1 VLLPKNNIGLEAL
14 FSMSKAAGATTVSAV
29 DDDELAVAVTVVPAD
44 DASAVGAGTT
54 DEAACCELSGGTAS
68 GTPVEGVLDNDGSDE
83 EELAAVATAAALEA
97 SPDAC
102 GR

>member
-1 VLLPKNNIGLEAL
+1 
-14 FSMSKAAGATTVSAV
+14 MSAV
-29 DDDELAVAVTVVPAD
+29 DDDDDDELAVAVTVVPAD
-44 DASAVGAGTT
+44 DASVVGAGTT